1 VSDILINITPVETRI
16 AFVENGMLQE
26 IYVERAQKRGLV
38 GNIYRGKV
46 VRIMTGMQAAFVD
59 IGLAKAAFLH
69 AADIAGASIDAPI
82 HTLLHEGQ
90 TITVQVMKD
99 PIATKGARVTSELS
113 LPSRY
118 VVYTPI
124 NSHIGVSQRIVD
136 EAQKEKLRVSVEQA
150 AREQKM
156 AGGFIV
162 RTAAEEATD
171 TDIKDDIIFLNKLW
185 QQVSESEKKT
195 SPPGLVYED
204 LPLHLRILRDIIKD
218 NLDKIIID
226 DEAAF
231 KQAAL
236 FLDNFMPSIKQRLD
250 LYVKDR
256 PLFDVYNIE
265 DEIQKSLERKVVLKS
280 GGYLV
285 IDQTESMTTI
295 DVNTGA
301 FVGSRTLQETIL
313 KTNIEAATSLARQL
327 RIRNLGGIII
337 IDFIDMQDP
346 EDRRHVLRLLEKALE
361 KDSAKTNITG
371 VSELGLVVMTRKRT
385 RESLGQL
392 LCEPCTAC
400 HGKGIMKTAET
411 ICHEIMREVLRLS
424 RSCESH
430 QCRVVAAQTVVE
442 RFLDEEAGYVAEVEK
457 AIGRTISLQVERL
470 YMQEQYDVILS

>member
-1 VSDILINITPVETRI
+1 MTDILINITPMETRI
-16 AFVENGMLQE
+16 AFVENSMLQE

-38 GNIYRGKV
+38 GNIYRGNV
-46 VRIMTGMQAAFVD
+46 LRIMPGMQAAFVD

-69 AADIAGASIDAPI
+69 AADIAGASVDTPI

-118 VVYTPI
+118 VVYTPM
-124 NSHIGVSQRIVD
+124 NEHIGVSQRIAD
-136 EAQKEKLRVSVEQA
+136 EAQKERLRVSVEQA
-150 AREQKM
+150 VREQKIV
-156 AGGFIV
+156 GGFIV
-162 RTAAEEATD
+162 RTAAEEASD
-171 TDIKDDIIFLNKLW
+171 ADIQGDIIFLKKLW
-185 QQVSESEKKT
+185 QQVSEREHKT
-195 SPPGLVYED
+195 AAPGLVYEE
-204 LPLHLRILRDIIKD
+204 LPLHLRILRDIVKD
-218 NLDKIIID
+218 HLDKIIID

-231 KQAAL
+231 KQATL
-236 FLDNFMPSIKQRLD
+236 FLDNFMPPIKNRLEF
-250 LYVKDR
+250 YVKDHA
-256 PLFDVYNIE
+256 LFDAYNIE
-265 DEIQKSLERKVVLKS
+265 DEIQKALERKVVLKS

-301 FVGSRTLQETIL
+301 FVGSRTLEETIL

-337 IDFIDMQDP
+337 IDFIDMVNL
-346 EDRRHVLRLLEKALE
+346 EDRRQVLRMLEKALE
-361 KDSAKTNITG
+361 KDTAKTNITG

-392 LCEPCTAC
+392 LCEPCSAC
-400 HGKGIMKTAET
+400 QGKGIMKTAET
-411 ICHEIMREVLRLS
+411 ICHEIMREVLRCS
-424 RSCESH
+424 GRGKSY
-430 QCRVVAAQTVVE
+430 QCRVVAAQAVVE
-442 RFLDEEAGYVAEVEK
+442 RFLDEEARYVAEFEK
-457 AIGRTISLQVERL
+457 AMGITISFQVERL